1 MKEVTAGIDIGGTN
15 SSIGLVDKQGKVI
28 QSTVLETKKHDA
40 IEPFIKN
47 CNDTISDLLSKG
59 DEEYILKG
67 IGIGAPNANYYRG
80 TIENAPNLPWKGIIP
95 FKDLFLSHRNVPT
108 ALTNDANAAAI
119 GEVIYGAA
127 KGMRNIIVLTLG
139 TGLGSGIIVNGDL
152 VYGHSG
158 FAGEM
163 GHFIVYPG
171 GRECGC
177 GQLGCLETYV
187 SATGVSRTATE
198 LLAKR
203 KGDSPLRK
211 YKIEELTSKKISLA
225 AEKNDPIA
233 LETFDKTAE
242 ILAIA
247 IANALAYTSPE
258 AVILFG
264 GLAKSGDLLMK
275 PLLKWLNK
283 YVLIFYKDT
292 FSILFSALEED
303 NAAILGASALAW
315 KEIEKNPQ

>member
-15 SSIGLVDKQGKVI
+15 SSIGLVDKHGKVV
-28 QSTVLETKKHDA
+28 QSTILKTKSFNTVEPYVKACNDA
-40 IEPFIKN
+40 I
-47 CNDTISDLLSKG
+47 TDLLEAGKG
-59 DEEYILKG
+59 EYNLKG

-95 FKDLFLSHRNVPT
+95 FKEMFLKLRDVPI

-119 GEVIYGAA
+119 GETIYGVA
-127 KGMRNIIVLTLG
+127 KGMENVVVLTLG
-139 TGLGSGIIVNGDL
+139 TGLGSGIVVNGDI
-152 VYGHSG
+152 VYGYSG

-163 GHFIVYPG
+163 GHIIVYPG

-187 SATGVSRTATE
+187 SATGVCKTAIE
-198 LLAKR
+198 LMAKR
-203 KGDSPLRK
+203 RAESPLRK
-211 YKIEELTSKKISLA
+211 FEVAELTSKKISDA
-225 AEKNDPIA
+225 AKENDPIA
-233 LETFDKTAE
+233 LEAFDKTAE

-247 IANALAYTSPE
+247 IANSLAYTSPE
-258 AVILFG
+258 AVVLFG

-275 PLLKWLNK
+275 PLKKWLDK

-292 FSILFSALEED
+292 FKVLFSALEED

-315 KEIEKNPQ
+315 KEIEKFA

>member
-15 SSIGLVDKQGKVI
+15 SSIGLVDKHGKVV
-28 QSTVLETKKHDA
+28 QSTILETKSFNTVEPYVKACNDA
-40 IEPFIKN
+40 I
-47 CNDTISDLLSKG
+47 TDLLEAGKG
-59 DEEYILKG
+59 EYNLKG

-95 FKDLFLSHRNVPT
+95 FKEMFLKLRDVPI

-119 GEVIYGAA
+119 GETIYGVA
-127 KGMRNIIVLTLG
+127 KGMENVVVLTLG
-139 TGLGSGIIVNGDL
+139 TGLGSGIVVNGDI
-152 VYGHSG
+152 VYGYSG

-163 GHFIVYPG
+163 GHIIVYPG

-187 SATGVSRTATE
+187 SATGVCKTAIE
-198 LLAKR
+198 LMAKR
-203 KGDSPLRK
+203 RAESPLRK
-211 YKIEELTSKKISLA
+211 FEVAELTSKKISDA
-225 AEKNDPIA
+225 AKENDPIA
-233 LETFDKTAE
+233 LEAFDKTAE

-247 IANALAYTSPE
+247 IANSLAYTSPE
-258 AVILFG
+258 AVVLFG
-264 GLAKSGDLLMK
+264 GLAKSGELLMK
-275 PLLKWLNK
+275 PLKKWLDK

-292 FSILFSALEED
+292 FKVLFSALEED

-315 KEIEKNPQ
+315 KEIEKFA

>member
-15 SSIGLVDKQGKVI
+15 SSIGLVDKHGKVV
-28 QSTVLETKKHDA
+28 QSTILKTKSFNTVEPYVKACNDA
-40 IEPFIKN
+40 I
-47 CNDTISDLLSKG
+47 TDLLEAG
-59 DEEYILKG
+59 NGEYNLKG

-95 FKDLFLSHRNVPT
+95 FKEMFLKLRDVPI

-119 GEVIYGAA
+119 GETIYGVA
-127 KGMRNIIVLTLG
+127 KGMENVVVLTLG
-139 TGLGSGIIVNGDL
+139 TGLGSGIVVNGDI
-152 VYGHSG
+152 VYGYSG

-163 GHFIVYPG
+163 GHIIVYPG

-187 SATGVSRTATE
+187 SATGVCKTAIE
-198 LLAKR
+198 LMAKR
-203 KGDSPLRK
+203 RAESPLRK
-211 YKIEELTSKKISLA
+211 FEVAELTSKKISDA
-225 AEKNDPIA
+225 AKENDPIA

-247 IANALAYTSPE
+247 IANSLAYTSPE
-258 AVILFG
+258 AVVLFG

-275 PLLKWLNK
+275 PLKKWLDK

-292 FSILFSALEED
+292 FKVLFSALEED

-315 KEIEKNPQ
+315 KEIEKIA

>member
-15 SSIGLVDKQGKVI
+15 SSIGLVDKHGKVV
-28 QSTVLETKKHDA
+28 QSTILKTKSFNTVEPYVKACNDA
-40 IEPFIKN
+40 I
-47 CNDTISDLLSKG
+47 TDLFEAG
-59 DEEYILKG
+59 NGEYNLKG

-95 FKDLFLSHRNVPT
+95 FKEMFLKLRDVPI

-119 GEVIYGAA
+119 GETIYGVA
-127 KGMRNIIVLTLG
+127 KGMENVVVLTLG
-139 TGLGSGIIVNGDL
+139 TGLGSGIVVNGDI
-152 VYGHSG
+152 VYGYSG

-163 GHFIVYPG
+163 GHIIVYPG

-187 SATGVSRTATE
+187 SATGVCKTAIE
-198 LLAKR
+198 LMAKR
-203 KGDSPLRK
+203 RAESPLRK
-211 YKIEELTSKKISLA
+211 FEVAELTSKKISDA
-225 AEKNDPIA
+225 AKENDPIA

-247 IANALAYTSPE
+247 IANSLAYTSPE
-258 AVILFG
+258 AVVLFG

-275 PLLKWLNK
+275 PLKKWLDK

-292 FSILFSALEED
+292 FKVLFSALEED

-315 KEIEKNPQ
+315 KEIEKIA